1 MIGNVPNDPKRV
13 KIELDII
20 RMIYDLL
27 NGNTVFSKGGYMED
41 IIILVDENG
50 VEQEYE
56 VLDTVEFDG
65 DRYVVL
71 IQEDDDEVSILK
83 IESDEG
89 DDLELVTCEDEVIEE
104 VYQIFKENNTENFDF
119 DD

>member
-1 MIGNVPNDPKRV
+1 
-13 KIELDII
+13 
-20 RMIYDLL
+20 
-27 NGNTVFSKGGYMED
+27 MED

-56 VLDTVEFDG
+56 VLDTVEYDG

-71 IQEDDDEVSILK
+71 IQEDDEEVSILK
-83 IESDEG
+83 IESDDG
-89 DDLELVTCEDEVIEE
+89 DDLELVTCEDEIIEE

>member
-1 MIGNVPNDPKRV
+1 
-13 KIELDII
+13 
-20 RMIYDLL
+20 
-27 NGNTVFSKGGYMED
+27 MED

-56 VLDTVEFDG
+56 VLDTVEYDG

-83 IESDEG
+83 IESDDG
-89 DDLELVTCEDEVIEE
+89 DDLELVTCEDEIIEE